1 MTTNSTRT
9 RSDGGRNLYF
19 SSDQPALA
27 PHLTH
32 GPLAKRLRE
41 GVAAL
46 DTDIRRDRR
55 YYRSGQE
62 QHNHAY
68 PNPEQQHRCEQ
79 IHKRTAERLTRARTR
94 TRGMRP

>member
-1 MTTNSTRT
+1 MAQGHKITDSP
-9 RSDGGRNLYF
+9 
-19 SSDQPALA
+19 DQPALA

-32 GPLAKRLRE
+32 GPLAKPLRE
-41 GVAAL
+41 GIAAL

-55 YYRSGQE
+55 YYRSDQE

-79 IHKRTAERLTRARTR
+79 IHKRTAKRLLSAGLSHRVFPDLCCDGWT
-94 TRGMRP
+94 